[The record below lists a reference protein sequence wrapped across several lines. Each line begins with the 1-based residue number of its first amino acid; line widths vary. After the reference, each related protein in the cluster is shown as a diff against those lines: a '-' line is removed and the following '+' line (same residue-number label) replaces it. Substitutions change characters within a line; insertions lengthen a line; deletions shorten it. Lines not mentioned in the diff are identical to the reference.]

1 MTNSNINQNLNSNSD
16 YDILSNPHL
25 KENPFRVPNGYF
37 AQFEADIQKRIKE
50 ESKDITPKAPKR
62 LLYAQLKSAFSMAA
76 MFIIIL
82 GLGYSVM
89 YVTNSLEKDNTTEQV
104 AQGNEAVNIEDE
116 LTYEEISLYLGS
128 NFTYAEEE
136 LETIPDIEINEI
148 DKDAL
153 EEYII
158 DNYRS
163 SVSIL
168 ASLE

>member
-50 ESKDITPKAPKR
+50 ESKDITPKAPKK
-62 LLYAQLKSAFSMAA
+62 LLYTQLKSAFSMAA

-89 YVTNSLEKDNTTEQV
+89 YVTNSIENESSESI
-104 AQGNEAVNIEDE
+104 AQESANINIEDE

-128 NFTYAEEE
+128 NFTYTEEE
-136 LETIPDIEINEI
+136 LETIPDIEINDI
-148 DKDAL
+148 DRDAL

-158 DNYRS
+158 DSYRS